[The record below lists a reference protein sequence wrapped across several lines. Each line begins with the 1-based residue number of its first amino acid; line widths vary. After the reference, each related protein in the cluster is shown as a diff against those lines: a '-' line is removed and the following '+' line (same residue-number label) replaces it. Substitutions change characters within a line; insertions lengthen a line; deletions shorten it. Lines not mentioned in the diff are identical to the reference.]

1 MTTPGTAGGPG
12 ELMAAEIAEQPTV
25 LARAFHQSRPQVR
38 AVAARLQ
45 KAGPRFVVLA
55 GRGSSDHA
63 ALYGKYLIETGLGLP
78 CGLASLSTLTGY
90 DAEPE
95 LSDVLWIAVSQS
107 GSSPDL
113 VESTQKAA
121 RAGALTL
128 ALTNRPESPLASAAE
143 LHIDV
148 GAGPELSVA
157 ATKTYTAQL
166 QALWLLIDAVR
177 GGNGDAARAVPD
189 AVAEVLEADA
199 VSGLRDR
206 FRYVERLIT
215 VGRGFSYP
223 TARESALK
231 LMETS
236 YLAAHAFSGAD
247 LMHGPLAMVDQ
258 DGPVVVVAPRGI
270 AGRLLVPV
278 LSALRERRADV
289 VVVGDPALAHEH
301 RARVCVP
308 VPSRVEGALSSLVEI
323 VPLQRLALEL
333 ALDRRLDPDHP
344 RGLSKVTETT

>member
-55 GRGSSDHA
+55 GRGTSDHA

-78 CGLASLSTLTGY
+78 CGLASLSTLTGF

-95 LSDVLWIAVSQS
+95 LGDVLWIAVSQS

-113 VESTQKAA
+113 VESTHEAA

-199 VSGLRDR
+199 VSRLRDR

-223 TARESALK
+223 TAREGALK

-258 DGPVVVVAPRGI
+258 YRPVVAVASRGI
-270 AGRLLVPV
+270 GGRLLAPV

-289 VVVGDPALAHEH
+289 FVVGDPPWHTSTVRGSACWS
-301 RARVCVP
+301 RRG
-308 VPSRVEGALSSLVEI
+308 SRVHSARWSRSCRCSGSRWSSPWTAASTPTIPVDSA
-323 VPLQRLALEL
+323 R
-333 ALDRRLDPDHP
+333 
-344 RGLSKVTETT
+344 